1 LIIITVYGNK
11 AGMRGWGLSLMGF
24 LLLSAHAWC
33 AGLPRDIYF
42 RGYDYFRAGATNERV
57 KRSDAAMEHYLKAR
71 ECFVQLI
78 DEYPTYSPPQVRG
91 KLSEVEAKLRPLL
104 FAQGIAPEL
113 YLKPPRNTA
122 PSGVA
127 KSSPS
132 LKVKLPVPA
141 AKAVVPQGYEQILA
155 QMRADMQRRDLEKYK
170 MKADHQAQ
178 LREALAA
185 RPKALEPGELAK
197 QVKVNESLKQDFEYL
212 KTQSQKG
219 EGSLITAIQELDRL
233 QKENAILQ
241 NRLAETGSPT
251 QMKLLS
257 VENQLLRTKIAE
269 LRRAM
274 EGLPGVGSLQSQL
287 AKERQRAQALE
298 AENVRLRK
306 ILTDPNRP

>member
-1 LIIITVYGNK
+1 
-11 AGMRGWGLSLMGF
+11 MRGWGFSLVGF
-24 LLLSAHAWC
+24 LLLSTHAWC
-33 AGLPRDIYF
+33 AELPRDIYF

-57 KRSDAAMEHYLKAR
+57 KRSDAAMQHYLRAR
-71 ECFVQLI
+71 ECFVKLI
-78 DEYPTYSPPQVRG
+78 EEYPTYSSPQVHS
-91 KLSEVEAKLRPLL
+91 KLSEVDTKLRPLL
-104 FAQGIAPEL
+104 VAQGIAPEP
-113 YLKPPRNTA
+113 YLKPPRNVD

-127 KSSPS
+127 KTSPS
-132 LKVKLPVPA
+132 PKIKVSASASRL
-141 AKAVVPQGYEQILA
+141 VVPKGYEQILA
-155 QMRADMQRRDLEKYK
+155 QMRADMQRRDLEKHQ
-170 MKADHQAQ
+170 MEADYQAQ
-178 LREALAA
+178 LREAMAA
-185 RPKALEPGELAK
+185 RPKAVEPGELAK
-197 QVKVNESLKQDFEYL
+197 QVIANESLKKDFEYL
-212 KTQSQKG
+212 KTQSRKG

-257 VENQLLRTKIAE
+257 AENQLLRTKIAE

-306 ILTDPNRP
+306 ILTNPNRP

>member
-1 LIIITVYGNK
+1 
-11 AGMRGWGLSLMGF
+11 MRGWGFSLLGF
-24 LLLSAHAWC
+24 LLLSPRVWC
-33 AGLPRDIYF
+33 AELPKDIYF

-57 KRSDAAMEHYLKAR
+57 KRSDAAMQHYLRAR

-78 DEYPTYSPPQVRG
+78 EEYPTYSPPQVRS

-113 YLKPPRNTA
+113 YLKPPRNA
-122 PSGVA
+122 AQSDVA
-127 KSSPS
+127 KGSPS
-132 LKVKLPVPA
+132 PKIKVPA
-141 AKAVVPQGYEQILA
+141 RATQPVAPQGYEQILA
-155 QMRADMQRRDLEKYK
+155 QMRADMQRRDLEKYQRE
-170 MKADHQAQ
+170 ADHQAQ

-197 QVKVNESLKQDFEYL
+197 QVKVNESLKKDFEYL
-212 KTQSQKG
+212 KTQSRKG

-233 QKENAILQ
+233 QNENAILQ

-257 VENQLLRTKIAE
+257 EENQLLRTKIAE
-269 LRRAM
+269 LRRSM
-274 EGLPGVGSLQSQL
+274 EGLPGVGSLQAQL
-287 AKERQRAQALE
+287 AKERQRARALE

>member
-1 LIIITVYGNK
+1 MK
-11 AGMRGWGLSLMGF
+11 GWGFSLVGF
-24 LLLSAHAWC
+24 LLLSTHAWC
-33 AGLPRDIYF
+33 AELPRDIYF

-113 YLKPPRNTA
+113 YLKPPRNA
-122 PSGVA
+122 AKSDVA
-127 KSSPS
+127 KASPT
-132 LKVKLPVPA
+132 LKIEVPA
-141 AKAVVPQGYEQILA
+141 PAAQPVAPQGYEQILA
-155 QMRADMQRRDLEKYK
+155 QMRADMQRRELEKYQ
-170 MKADHQAQ
+170 MEADHQAQ

-197 QVKVNESLKQDFEYL
+197 QVKANESLKKDFEYL
-212 KTQSQKG
+212 KTQSRKG

-241 NRLAETGSPT
+241 NRLAETGSPK

-257 VENQLLRTKIAE
+257 EENQLLRTKIAE

>member
-1 LIIITVYGNK
+1 
-11 AGMRGWGLSLMGF
+11 
-24 LLLSAHAWC
+24 LLSTHAWC
-33 AGLPRDIYF
+33 AELPKDIYF

-57 KRSDAAMEHYLKAR
+57 KGSDAAMQHYLRAW

-78 DEYPTYSPPQVRG
+78 EEYPTYSPPQVRG

-113 YLKPPRNTA
+113 YLKLPRNVS

-132 LKVKLPVPA
+132 PKTRLPVPTA
-141 AKAVVPQGYEQILA
+141 MPVAPQGYEQILA
-155 QMRADMQRRDLEKYK
+155 QMRADMQRRDLEKYQRE
-170 MKADHQAQ
+170 ADYQAQ

-197 QVKVNESLKQDFEYL
+197 QVKVNESLKKDFEYL
-212 KTQSQKG
+212 KMQSRKG

-233 QKENAILQ
+233 QKENAILK
-241 NRLAETGSPT
+241 NRLAEAGSPR
-251 QMKLLS
+251 QLKLLS
-257 VENQLLRTKIAE
+257 EENQLLRTKIAG

-287 AKERQRAQALE
+287 AKERQHAQELE

>member
-1 LIIITVYGNK
+1 
-11 AGMRGWGLSLMGF
+11 MRGWGFSLLGI
-24 LLLSAHAWC
+24 LLLPTHAWC
-33 AGLPRDIYF
+33 GELPKDIYF

-57 KRSDAAMEHYLKAR
+57 KRTDAAMQHYLRAR

-78 DEYPTYSPPQVRG
+78 EEYPTYSPPQVSG

-104 FAQGIAPEL
+104 AAQGIAPEL
-113 YLKPPRNTA
+113 YLKPPLNSA
-122 PSGVA
+122 PGGVA
-127 KSSPS
+127 KASPS
-132 LKVKLPVPA
+132 PKIKLPVPTT
-141 AKAVVPQGYEQILA
+141 KSVVPQGYEQILA
-155 QMRADMQRRDLEKYK
+155 QMRADMQRRDLEKYQRE
-170 MKADHQAQ
+170 ADHQAQ

-197 QVKVNESLKQDFEYL
+197 QVKVNESLKKDFEYL
-212 KTQSQKG
+212 KTQSRKG

-241 NRLAETGSPT
+241 NRLAEAGSPT

-257 VENQLLRTKIAE
+257 EENQLLRTKIAE

-274 EGLPGVGSLQSQL
+274 EGLPGMGSLQSQL
-287 AKERQRAQALE
+287 AKERRRAQELE

>member
-1 LIIITVYGNK
+1 MG
-11 AGMRGWGLSLMGF
+11 GWGFSLLGF
-24 LLLSAHAWC
+24 LLLSARVWC
-33 AGLPRDIYF
+33 AELPKDIYF

-57 KRSDAAMEHYLKAR
+57 KRSDSAMQHYLRAR

-78 DEYPTYSPPQVRG
+78 EEYPTYSPPQVRG

-113 YLKPPRNTA
+113 YLKLPRNVS

-132 LKVKLPVPA
+132 PKTRLPVPTA
-141 AKAVVPQGYEQILA
+141 MPVAPQGYEQILA
-155 QMRADMQRRDLEKYK
+155 QMRADMQRRDLEKYQRE
-170 MKADHQAQ
+170 ADYQAQ

-197 QVKVNESLKQDFEYL
+197 QVKVNESLKKDFEYL
-212 KTQSQKG
+212 KTQSRKG

-241 NRLAETGSPT
+241 NRLAEAGSPT

-257 VENQLLRTKIAE
+257 EENQLLRTKIAE

-274 EGLPGVGSLQSQL
+274 EGLPGMGSLQSQL
-287 AKERQRAQALE
+287 AKERRRAQELE

>member
-1 LIIITVYGNK
+1 
-11 AGMRGWGLSLMGF
+11 MRGWGFSLVGF
-24 LLLSAHAWC
+24 LLLSTHAWC
-33 AGLPRDIYF
+33 AELPRDIYF

-78 DEYPTYSPPQVRG
+78 DEYPTYSPAQVRG

-113 YLKPPRNTA
+113 YLKPPRNA
-122 PSGVA
+122 AKSDVA
-127 KSSPS
+127 KASPT
-132 LKVKLPVPA
+132 LKIEVPTP
-141 AKAVVPQGYEQILA
+141 VVPQGYEQILA
-155 QMRADMQRRDLEKYK
+155 QMRANMQRRELEKYQ
-170 MKADHQAQ
+170 MEADHQAQ

-197 QVKVNESLKQDFEYL
+197 QVKANESLKKDFEYL
-212 KTQSQKG
+212 KTQSRKG

-241 NRLAETGSPT
+241 NRLAETGSPK

-257 VENQLLRTKIAE
+257 EENQLLRTKIAE

>member
-1 LIIITVYGNK
+1 
-11 AGMRGWGLSLMGF
+11 MRGWGFSLVGF
-24 LLLSAHAWC
+24 LLLSTHAWC
-33 AGLPRDIYF
+33 AELPRDIYF

-57 KRSDAAMEHYLKAR
+57 KRSDAAMQHYLRAR

-78 DEYPTYSPPQVRG
+78 DEYPTYSPAQVRG

-113 YLKPPRNTA
+113 ILKPPRNA
-122 PSGVA
+122 AKSDVA
-127 KSSPS
+127 KASPT
-132 LKVKLPVPA
+132 LKIEVPA
-141 AKAVVPQGYEQILA
+141 PAAQPGYEQILA
-155 QMRADMQRRDLEKYK
+155 QMRADMQRRDMEKFQ
-170 MKADHQAQ
+170 MEADHQAQ

-197 QVKVNESLKQDFEYL
+197 QVKANESLKKNFEYL
-212 KTQSQKG
+212 KTQSRKG
-219 EGSLITAIQELDRL
+219 EGSLITAIQELDLL

-241 NRLAETGSPT
+241 NRLAETGSPK

-257 VENQLLRTKIAE
+257 EENQLLRTKIAE